1 MRFRL
6 LVCCL
11 LLAVGTAAAW
21 ADCPPGDDVHLFV
34 SPREPAADAPLR
46 LVAVAD
52 DGPPGGVAVQAPD
65 GRTLDP
71 EVVTHGGP
79 PWSVVASIESPDA
92 GTYRVEVRRDGAVVA
107 CRTIELPATAPP
119 AAREAG
125 VWATRRDWG
134 AGTTALYAA
143 WIEHLFGA
151 AEGQPTKLSRLADV
165 LRDPQR
171 NFLHEHLRLGEDDG
185 PRALALTPDCA
196 DLSYFLRAYFAW
208 KLELPFAVRQCGR
221 GGGSTPPTCG
231 APSLT
236 NARRAGGDPLSA
248 FDGFLRAVAD
258 TAQSGSGRTALR
270 DDATDFYPVALTREA
285 LVPGTMFADPYGHT
299 LLLVR
304 WVPQTP
310 DRAGLILAVDAQ
322 PDNSMGYKRF
332 WEGTFLFADEPGA
345 GPGWKAFRPLVRTP
359 NGVRPLSNDELDAQ
373 SGFAPFSAEQASLDA
388 DDFYARMSTLIDPDG
403 LPPGRA
409 YEATL
414 DALVEQ
420 LETRVGSVQNGEDW
434 KREHPGTTIAM
445 PSGPAI
451 FETTGPWEDYATPSR
466 DMRLLIAMHVLESLP
481 SKVVA
486 YPELFVLQGQA
497 PADVKNALRALHER
511 RTGERSIEYT
521 RSDGSPWTLTVRD
534 ALARRAAFTMAYNPN
549 DCVEVRWGAPEHGP
563 ERAPCRRHAP
573 AEQRARM
580 ERYRQWFETMRRPSR

>member
-1 MRFRL
+1 MRLRHF
-6 LVCCL
+6 VCCL
-11 LLAVGTAAAW
+11 LLAVGAAPTW
-21 ADCPPGDDVHLFV
+21 ADCPPGNDVHLFV
-34 SPREPAADAPLR
+34 SPREPAADAPIR

-52 DGPPGGVAVQAPD
+52 DGPPGTVAVQGPGDRAMDVP
-65 GRTLDP
+65 
-71 EVVTHGGP
+71 VVTHGGP
-79 PWSVVASIESPDA
+79 PWSVVGTIDDPAP

-107 CRTIELPATAPP
+107 CRTIELPATAGP
-119 AAREAG
+119 AGRGSG
-125 VWATRRDWG
+125 VWETRRDWG
-134 AGTTALYAA
+134 AETTALWSA

-151 AEGQPTKLSRLADV
+151 TDGQSTKLSRLADV
-165 LRDPQR
+165 LRDPSR

-221 GGGSTPPTCG
+221 GGGTTPPTCG
-231 APSLT
+231 APTLT
-236 NARRAGGDPLSA
+236 NARGAGGDALSA
-248 FDGFLRAVAD
+248 FNGFLRSVAD
-258 TAQSGSGRTALR
+258 TAQSGSGRTALGN
-270 DDATDFYPVALTREA
+270 DATDFYPVALTRAA

-304 WVPQTP
+304 WVPQTAERP
-310 DRAGLILAVDAQ
+310 GLILAVDAQ

-359 NGVRPLSNDELDAQ
+359 TGLRPLPNDELDAQ
-373 SGFAPFSAEQASLDA
+373 SGFAPWSSEQATLDA
-388 DDFYARMSTLIDPDG
+388 DDFYARMRALIDPNG
-403 LPPGRA
+403 LAPAQA
-409 YEATL
+409 YESTL

-434 KREHPGTTIAM
+434 KRQHAGTTIAM

-466 DMRLLIAMHVLESLP
+466 DMRLLIAMHVLDTLP

-486 YPELFVLQGQA
+486 YPELFVLDGQT
-497 PADVKNALRALHER
+497 PADAKAALRALHER
-511 RTGERSIEYT
+511 RVRERSIEYT
-521 RSDGSPWTLTVRD
+521 RSDGSSWTITVAD
-534 ALARRAAFTMAYNPN
+534 ALARRDAFTVAYNPN
-549 DCVEVRWGAPEHGP
+549 DCVEVRWGAPEDGP
-563 ERAPCRRHAP
+563 ERAPCQRRAP
-573 AEQRARM
+573 AEQRTRM
-580 ERYRQWFETMRRPSR
+580 DGYRRWFETMRRPSR